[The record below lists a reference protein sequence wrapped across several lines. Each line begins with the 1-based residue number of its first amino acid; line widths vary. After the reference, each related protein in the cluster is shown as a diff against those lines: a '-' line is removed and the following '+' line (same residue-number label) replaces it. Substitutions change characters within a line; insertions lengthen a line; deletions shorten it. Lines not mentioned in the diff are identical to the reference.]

1 MYKKRIKR
9 YYCDTQDIMKR
20 IYMLA
25 NKDRVSSLV
34 YAEPRSLVMLDSR
47 DNLQTI
53 NAINIDFVFCMHRD
67 REYMLDFIKYIL
79 ADYSADVIFSFSE
92 YVFSLF
98 PILQFFD
105 YYVVHDINT
114 EEDYVIL
121 DFED

>member
-9 YYCDTQDIMKR
+9 YYCDTQDITKR

-34 YAEPRSLVMLDSR
+34 YTEPRSFTMLDNR
-47 DNLQTI
+47 DNLHTI
-53 NAINIDFVFCMHRD
+53 NTINIDFVFSMDKD
-67 REYMLDFIKYIL
+67 REYVLNFIKYIL

-92 YVFSLF
+92 YVFSIF
-98 PILQFFD
+98 PILKVFD

-114 EEDYVIL
+114 EEDYIIL